1 MQNHWAQGAL
11 VSHSVLLIVGM
22 GLGAV
27 VSSDVAVSWLLG
39 VVIAGGATSVQGRM
53 LILWG
58 SEALWWS
65 QVTKWGI
72 WVLAVAGLLALW
84 ADLELLALGLAMVLS
99 QVSWMVGALQRANLL
114 RTRGND

>member
-53 LILWG
+53 LSLWG

-72 WVLAVAGLLALW
+72 WVAAVAGLLALW
-84 ADLELLALGLAMVLS
+84 ADLELLALGLAMVSS
-99 QVSWMVGALQRANLL
+99 QVSWMVGALQRANRL